1 MPIRRKDSLKPCK
14 IQVEKVILPS
24 PYLQLWKLYN
34 YCINIRQNS
43 CVKPGTNEMKER
55 FHIGFMIGGKQ
66 RAGPAPGCSSLH
78 IPDFAEKRRELVV
91 IDAPGHQHLGVVVV
105 ECPQLRQAAQETG
118 EMLGVLRL
126 MDLAQLL

>member
-1 MPIRRKDSLKPCK
+1 
-14 IQVEKVILPS
+14 
-24 PYLQLWKLYN
+24 
-34 YCINIRQNS
+34 
-43 CVKPGTNEMKER
+43 MKEK

-78 IPDFAEKRRELVV
+78 IPDFTEKRRELVV

-126 MDLAQLL
+126 MDLAQLLQHVKQRFLKLLYGLSVLYVLSVCFEV